1 MQGSNCQGHACS
13 EDREVPVGCYGA
25 AFTLPS
31 FLPQRMDILG
41 ARGASWWLMQLL
53 LAKRLGESVTAEVG
67 YPSVQ
72 AKGPPGLMAPRCVAG
87 CEGQAGFP
95 VISLTPLFI
104 WLVTLKPT
112 KTWVTD
118 LEIN

>member
-1 MQGSNCQGHACS
+1 
-13 EDREVPVGCYGA
+13 
-25 AFTLPS
+25 
-31 FLPQRMDILG
+31 
-41 ARGASWWLMQLL
+41 MQLL
-53 LAKRLGESVTAEVG
+53 LAKRLGESATAEVG

-72 AKGPPGLMAPRCVAG
+72 AKGPPGLMAPRCMVG

-112 KTWVTD
+112 KTWVTN
-118 LEIN
+118 LEIS